1 MRFPFLPSRLR
12 SFRLPSLPFRL
23 PTRQFRPPVRALRS
37 GRFLILAASLVLL
50 ASQGCSRY
58 VAVTGYAQ
66 GGTYSVKFNAAGIRV
81 PRAEIAAAIESILTL
96 VDTTLSG
103 YNKASIL
110 SRFNAGE
117 TVIPNKLFSDIYTYS
132 REIWEETDGCVD
144 VAAGPLFDV
153 WGFGFS
159 TDSLPSDAKVR
170 ETLAACGMAR
180 LRPHIAPG
188 EPLDSRALL
197 SDSALG
203 PGVLPSASHSAL
215 ESSTL
220 PSSSDS
226 DVSSGVLRQAPS
238 RLNFNAI
245 AQGYTCDLV
254 ADYLRSIG
262 VKDML
267 VDIGEIY
274 CAGRNP
280 AGRDWS
286 IGVDR
291 PVDGNDTPGAD
302 LDGVWVSS
310 GRSCGIVTSG
320 NYRKFYVRDGRK
332 LAHTIDPRSGYPVD
346 HSLLSATI
354 VASSAAAADAYATY
368 CMVLGYEDAR
378 AFIESRPDLEG
389 YLIRDVD
396 GSMVEWASPGF
407 TLR

>member
-12 SFRLPSLPFRL
+12 SFRLPSL
-23 PTRQFRPPVRALRS
+23 QFSL
-37 GRFLILAASLVLL
+37 FFLVLL
-50 ASQGCSRY
+50 AGQGCNRY

-66 GGTYSVKFNAAGIRV
+66 GGTYSVKFNAAGVRV
-81 PRAEIAAAIESILTL
+81 PRAEIAAAIDSVLTL

-117 TVIPNKLFSDIYTYS
+117 AVIPNKLFSDIYTYS

-170 ETLAACGMAR
+170 ETLASCGMAR
-180 LRPHIAPG
+180 LRPRIAPG

-197 SDSALG
+197 SDSGAL
-203 PGVLPSASHSAL
+203 
-215 ESSTL
+215 
-220 PSSSDS
+220 D
-226 DVSSGVLRQAPS
+226 QAPS

-302 LDGVWVSS
+302 LDGVWLSA

-332 LAHTIDPRSGYPVD
+332 LAHTIDPRTGYPVD

-354 VASSAAAADAYATY
+354 VAPSAAAADAYATY

-378 AFIESRPDLEG
+378 AFIESRSDLEG

-396 GSMVEWASPGF
+396 GSMAEWASPGF

>member
-12 SFRLPSLPFRL
+12 SFRLPSL
-23 PTRQFRPPVRALRS
+23 QFSL
-37 GRFLILAASLVLL
+37 FFLVLL
-50 ASQGCSRY
+50 AGQGCNRY

-66 GGTYSVKFNAAGIRV
+66 GGTYSVKFNAAGVRV
-81 PRAEIAAAIESILTL
+81 PRAEIAAAIDSVLTL

-117 TVIPNKLFSDIYTYS
+117 AVIPNKLFSDIYTYS

-170 ETLAACGMAR
+170 ETLASCGMAR
-180 LRPHIAPG
+180 LRPRIAPG

-197 SDSALG
+197 SDSGAL
-203 PGVLPSASHSAL
+203 
-215 ESSTL
+215 
-220 PSSSDS
+220 D
-226 DVSSGVLRQAPS
+226 QAPS

-302 LDGVWVSS
+302 LDGVWLST

-332 LAHTIDPRSGYPVD
+332 FAHTIDPRTGYPVD
-346 HSLLSATI
+346 HSLLSATV

-378 AFIESRPDLEG
+378 AFIESRSDLEG

>member
-1 MRFPFLPSRLR
+1 MKFQIIPLRLR
-12 SFRLPSLPFRL
+12 SFRLPSLPLSL
-23 PTRQFRPPVRALRS
+23 PLRQFKLPVRALRH
-37 GRFLILAASLVLL
+37 GRLSLLAAMLVML
-50 ASQGCSRY
+50 ACQGCNRY

-66 GGTYSVKFNAAGIRV
+66 GGTYSVKFNTAGVRV
-81 PRAEIAAAIESILTL
+81 PRAGIASAIDSILTL

-103 YNKASIL
+103 YNKSSQL

-117 TVIPNKLFSDIYTYS
+117 VIVPNKLFSDIYAFS
-132 REIWEETDGCVD
+132 RDIWEETDGCVD
-144 VAAGPLFDV
+144 VAAGPLFDI

-159 TDSLPSDAKVR
+159 TDSLPSGSKVL
-170 ETLAACGMAR
+170 ETLVSCGMAR
-180 LRPHIAPG
+180 LQESIVPG
-188 EPLDSRALL
+188 APLDSRSLL
-197 SDSALG
+197 DPLSLS
-203 PGVLPSASHSAL
+203 VL
-215 ESSTL
+215 T
-220 PSSSDS
+220 DS
-226 DVSSGVLRQAPS
+226 DLASAAPAC
-238 RLNFNAI
+238 LNFNAI

-291 PVDGNDTPGAD
+291 PVDGNDAPGTD
-302 LDGVWVSS
+302 LDGVWLSG

-332 LAHTIDPRSGYPVD
+332 YAHTVDPRTGYPVD
-346 HSLLSATI
+346 HSLLSATV
-354 VASSAAAADAYATY
+354 VASTAAAADAYATY
-368 CMVLGYEDAR
+368 CMVLGFEEAR

-389 YLIRDVD
+389 YLIHDVD
-396 GSMVEWASPGF
+396 GTMVEWASPGF

>member
-1 MRFPFLPSRLR
+1 MIPTFR
-12 SFRLPSLPFRL
+12 STKP
-23 PTRQFRPPVRALRS
+23 A
-37 GRFLILAASLVLL
+37 VLL
-50 ASQGCSRY
+50 LALTVILLSSCTGRGRY

-66 GGTYSVKFNAAGIRV
+66 GGTYSVKFNTAGVRV
-81 PRAEIAAAIESILTL
+81 HREDISAAIDSILTL

-103 YNKASIL
+103 YNKSSQL

-117 TVIPNKLFSDIYTYS
+117 VIIPNQLFSDIYGFS
-132 REIWEETDGCVD
+132 HDIWEETDGCVD
-144 VAAGPLFDV
+144 VAAGPLFDI

-159 TDSLPSDAKVR
+159 TDSLPSGSKVL

-180 LRPHIAPG
+180 LQENIVPG
-188 EPLDSRALL
+188 APLDSRSILDPLFL
-197 SDSALG
+197 S
-203 PGVLPSASHSAL
+203 VLPGSASSL
-215 ESSTL
+215 QRSTL
-220 PSSSDS
+220 SASSSLTGS
-226 DVSSGVLRQAPS
+226 DLAAAAPA
-238 RLNFNAI
+238 RLNFNAV

-262 VKDML
+262 VTDML
-267 VDIGEIY
+267 VDIGEIF

-302 LDGVWVSS
+302 LDGIWISG

-332 LAHTIDPRSGYPVD
+332 YAHTVDPRTGYPVD

-354 VASSAAAADAYATY
+354 VAPTAAEADAYATY
-368 CMVLGYEDAR
+368 CMVLGYDEAR
-378 AFIESRPDLEG
+378 GFIESRPDLEG
-389 YLIRDVD
+389 YLIRDAD
-396 GSMVEWASPGF
+396 GTMVEWASPGF
-407 TLR
+407 SLR

>member
-12 SFRLPSLPFRL
+12 SFRLPSL
-23 PTRQFRPPVRALRS
+23 QFSL
-37 GRFLILAASLVLL
+37 FFLVLL
-50 ASQGCSRY
+50 AGQGCNRY

-66 GGTYSVKFNAAGIRV
+66 GGTYSVKFNAAGVRV
-81 PRAEIAAAIESILTL
+81 PRAEIAAAIDSVLTL

-117 TVIPNKLFSDIYTYS
+117 AVIPNKLFSDIYTYS

-170 ETLAACGMAR
+170 ETIASCGMAR

-197 SDSALG
+197 SDSGAL
-203 PGVLPSASHSAL
+203 
-215 ESSTL
+215 
-220 PSSSDS
+220 D
-226 DVSSGVLRQAPS
+226 QAPS

-245 AQGYTCDLV
+245 AQGYTCDMV

-302 LDGVWVSS
+302 LDGVWLSA

-332 LAHTIDPRSGYPVD
+332 LAHTIDPRTGYPVD

-354 VASSAAAADAYATY
+354 VAPSAAAADAYATY

-378 AFIESRPDLEG
+378 AFIESRSDLEG